1 MVTRIN
7 NRHLKITTVRL
18 LPVPTYTAFLSAVTC
33 PLLSGSSM
41 TSPRLQPTQT
51 LSHTLTPSL
60 SHTQR
65 RVTEF
70 MYTLHCQ
77 AIFSPQPGK
86 SHYRQLYFSTEVDS
100 FEVWFVDGKCLWTV
114 ASKRFLSLPC
124 LLAERAVCQRRIPQ
138 WRGCAVVQWF
148 KHHCDSELRTLS
160 HSRTQ
165 TGGRG

>member
-86 SHYRQLYFSTEVDS
+86 SHYRQLYFRPRLTALKYGLLTASACGRSQVSVSCHSPACLPRELSVSAAYLSGVD
-100 FEVWFVDGKCLWTV
+100 VLWFSGSNTIVT
-114 ASKRFLSLPC
+114 AS
-124 LLAERAVCQRRIPQ
+124 
-138 WRGCAVVQWF
+138 
-148 KHHCDSELRTLS
+148 
-160 HSRTQ
+160 
-165 TGGRG
+165 